1 MVNLRIKIL
10 CCSIYK
16 RLYICVCLFLL
27 NHSVAVFS
35 LSLSRF
41 LSGFVFVLT
50 SDYVVCLFHFRW
62 NLVTVGFGCL
72 NTAFLYGCM
81 ILSVIRFV

>member
-35 LSLSRF
+35 LSLS
-41 LSGFVFVLT
+41 LSFRFVLT

-62 NLVTVGFGCL
+62 NLVTVGFGLLKYC
-72 NTAFLYGCM
+72 FFCM
-81 ILSVIRFV
+81 VA